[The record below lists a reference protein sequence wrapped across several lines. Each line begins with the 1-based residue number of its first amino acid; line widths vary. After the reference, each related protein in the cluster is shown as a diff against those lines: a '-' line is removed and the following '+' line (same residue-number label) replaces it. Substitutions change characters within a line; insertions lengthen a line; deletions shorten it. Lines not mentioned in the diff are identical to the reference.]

1 MRLIFDVKSVSHF
14 RRKIRVSMIGV
25 KFTWYHLSVVAFS
38 LPGGF
43 VVYAF
48 SLLIGLGATTGL
60 AWIAWKAPRRE
71 ALGQVNAGLWML
83 VGGLIGG
90 RALYAGLNWAY
101 FQSHFLESLQ
111 IFQGGISW
119 TGALAGGMLALY
131 VYAVLVHQ
139 SFGELA
145 DAMQPLVAALVV
157 SAWSGCWLDGY
168 AYGPSVAWGGVPA
181 RDEWGNL
188 SLRFPTQLFG
198 ALLTLGMYWTIEWNK
213 TGFLHRLGFNHP
225 GRTASLA
232 LVGLSVQFFGLS
244 FLVAGP
250 SQPWGGLQSSA
261 WSALGFAIFG
271 SLTLLVS
278 FIRNDQTKQGDG

>member
-1 MRLIFDVKSVSHF
+1 
-14 RRKIRVSMIGV
+14 MIDI

-48 SLLIGLGATTGL
+48 SVLIGLGATTGL
-60 AWIAWKAPRRE
+60 AWIAWKAPRNK
-71 ALGQVNAGLWML
+71 ALGQVNAGLWVL
-83 VGGLIGG
+83 FGGLIGG
-90 RALYAGLNWAY
+90 RALFVSLNWAY

-119 TGALAGGMLALY
+119 AGALAGGMLALY
-131 VYAVLVHQ
+131 VYAVLVQQ

-157 SAWSGCWLDGY
+157 SAWLGCWLDGY

-198 ALLTLGMYWTIEWNK
+198 ALLTLGMYWAIEWDRPGILRK
-213 TGFLHRLGFNHP
+213 RGFNHP
-225 GRTASLA
+225 GRMAGLA
-232 LVGLSVQFFGLS
+232 LIGLSLQFFGLS
-244 FLVAGP
+244 FLIAGP
-250 SQPWGGLQSSA
+250 SQQWNGLRLSA
-261 WSALGFAIFG
+261 WAALGFAIFG
-271 SLTLLVS
+271 SLMLWVS